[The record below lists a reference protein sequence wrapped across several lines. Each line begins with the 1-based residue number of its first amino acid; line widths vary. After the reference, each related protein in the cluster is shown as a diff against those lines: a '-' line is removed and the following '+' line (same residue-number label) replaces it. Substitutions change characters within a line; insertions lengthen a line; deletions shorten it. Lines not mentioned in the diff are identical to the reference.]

1 MFGTDVITNEKH
13 PSTSATG
20 VGVGWGLTQPVARG
34 ERRGSTVHV
43 TSPIAPSHVIFV
55 SEGGGGMITSV
66 VCVLIIKGKTCSLRQ
81 DSDEKKVK
89 SKHYRK

>member
-34 ERRGSTVHV
+34 ERRGSAVHV
-43 TSPIAPSHVIFV
+43 TSPMAPSHVIFV
-55 SEGGGGMITSV
+55 SEGGGGDDHFSC
-66 VCVLIIKGKTCSLRQ
+66 VCFNHKRKNVFLTTRLRRGGSQ
-81 DSDEKKVK
+81 K
-89 SKHYRK
+89 